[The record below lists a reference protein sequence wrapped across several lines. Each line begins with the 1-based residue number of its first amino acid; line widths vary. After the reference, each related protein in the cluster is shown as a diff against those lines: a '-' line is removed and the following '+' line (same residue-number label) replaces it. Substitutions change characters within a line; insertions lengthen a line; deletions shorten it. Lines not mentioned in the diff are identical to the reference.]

1 MLESGSIETLT
12 PYLVTAM
19 YESDLTK
26 FMRDLFQKKPHLAE
40 AQREARAIWWD
51 KKVDFGELERLQES
65 RVPVR
70 GYAYYP
76 LIERPVA
83 NGSAV
88 SAERGA
94 AES

>member
-1 MLESGSIETLT
+1 
-12 PYLVTAM
+12 M

-26 FMRDLFQKKPHLAE
+26 FMRDLFRQKPHLAE

-51 KKVDFGELERLQES
+51 KKVDFDELKRMQES

-70 GYAYYP
+70 GYVYYP
-76 LIERPVA
+76 LIQLPGVR
-83 NGSAV
+83 S
-88 SAERGA
+88 SAEPPHPGA

>member
-1 MLESGSIETLT
+1 
-12 PYLVTAM
+12 M

-26 FMRDLFQKKPHLAE
+26 FMRDLFRKNPHLAE

-70 GYAYYP
+70 GYVYYP
-76 LIERPVA
+76 LIERPLT
-83 NGSAV
+83 NGSAP
-88 SAERGA
+88 STGRSA